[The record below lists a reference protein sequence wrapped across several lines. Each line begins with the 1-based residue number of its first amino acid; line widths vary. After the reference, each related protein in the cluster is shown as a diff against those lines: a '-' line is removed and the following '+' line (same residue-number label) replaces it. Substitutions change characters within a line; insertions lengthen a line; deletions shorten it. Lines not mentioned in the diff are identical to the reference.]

1 MSDRIRPFLKWAG
14 NKYRVIDR
22 IVDMLPSGTRLVEP
36 FAGSAAVFLNTS
48 YKRYHLSDTNSDLIQ
63 LYKLVKNEGSAF
75 IDYARKYFR
84 PRYNTADS
92 YYRLREKF
100 NSLDDPVEKSAL
112 FIYLNRHGYNG
123 LCRYNKSGIYNV
135 PFGKYKKPYFPTN
148 EMEAFHVKSRHASF
162 KVQDFAMT
170 LRNARKGDVVYCDP
184 PYVPLSDT
192 ANFTSYASNGFNS
205 DDQELLA
212 SMASKLAS
220 RGVSVLISNHHTAF
234 TRRMYKAASADIV
247 TFKVQRFISCKGNHR
262 RQADEV
268 LALFR

>member
-1 MSDRIRPFLKWAG
+1 MSDKIRPFLKWAG

-22 IVDMLPSGTRLVEP
+22 IVDMLPPGTRLVEP

-48 YKRYHLSDTNSDLIQ
+48 YKRYLLTDTNSDLIQ
-63 LYKLVKNEGSAF
+63 LYKLVKNEGDAF
-75 IDYARKYFR
+75 IDYASKYFR
-84 PRYNTADS
+84 PRYNNADS

-100 NSLDDPVEKSAL
+100 NALDDLVEKSAL

-135 PFGKYKKPYFPTN
+135 PFGKYKKPYFPDK
-148 EMEAFHVKSRHASF
+148 EMRAFHARSRYASF

-184 PYVPLSDT
+184 PYAPLSST

-212 SMASKLAS
+212 ASASKLANK
-220 RGVSVLISNHHTAF
+220 GIKVLISNHHTPF
-234 TRRMYKAASADIV
+234 TRSMYEAASADIV
-247 TFKVQRFISCKGNHR
+247 TFRVQRFISCKGNGR
-262 RQADEV
+262 YKVDEV
-268 LALFR
+268 LALFQ